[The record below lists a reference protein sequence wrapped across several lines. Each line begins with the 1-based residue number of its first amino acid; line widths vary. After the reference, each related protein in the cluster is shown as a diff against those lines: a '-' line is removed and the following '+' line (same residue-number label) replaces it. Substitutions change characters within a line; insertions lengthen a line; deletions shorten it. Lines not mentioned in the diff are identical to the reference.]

1 MKGHISRL
9 HMRSLPMLPAGSEPR
24 REVIR
29 KKLAQG
35 AESADDANMIAAA
48 TVAVWLEISARLAP
62 VIGTRGV
69 DVLFSRTLHLA
80 KRSFSWLGVPADRE
94 RDAVSVDDIR
104 ARLGR
109 QEASAAAAASC
120 EFLFIFTVLLA
131 TLIGDSLTD
140 RLLGPVWA
148 QALPPPPE
156 RERGL

>member
-1 MKGHISRL
+1 MST
-9 HMRSLPMLPAGSEPR
+9 AGSEPR
-24 REVIR
+24 REMIR

-35 AESADDANMIAAA
+35 AESTADANLIAAA
-48 TVAVWLEISARLAP
+48 TVAVWLEIVARLVP

-80 KRSFSWLGVPADRE
+80 KRSFAWLGVPADRE
-94 RDAVSVDDIR
+94 RDTVSVDDIR

-109 QEASAAAAASC
+109 QEAPLAAAASC
-120 EFLFIFTVLLA
+120 EFLFIFMVLLA

-148 QALPPPPE
+148 QALPPPE
-156 RERGL
+156 REPGL